1 MAIQFSKLEQ
11 DILAFWNEK
20 KIFEKTLEKK
30 EKEFVFYD
38 GPPFATGLPHYG
50 HIVASVMK
58 DVVPRYWTMRGYHVD
73 RQWGWD
79 CHGLPIENIIE
90 QELHIKN
97 KRDIEAMGVEKF
109 NDACRTGVLRY
120 VDAWKKFI
128 PKMGRWADMEH
139 SYTTMDRTYTESI
152 WWAWKTLYEK
162 GLAYEGRKSMH
173 ICPRCGTP
181 LSNFEVTQ
189 GYKDVKDQSV
199 VVKFQLRDEPTT
211 YVLAWTTTP
220 WTLPGNAGLA
230 VKEDVDYV
238 AFHFGHETNAKYI
251 IAKDRLSHVVTTQHT
266 IDETFKGKKLL
277 GKKYVPL
284 FPYYD
289 VPETPNHEHG
299 WQIVSDKGID
309 FVSLED
315 GTGIVHM
322 APAFGED
329 DMQMGTKHKLPFIQH
344 VDENGRFIDAVKDWA
359 GEDVKPKGN
368 PQQTDKKVIAWLE
381 TQGKIFAQSEVT
393 HSYPHC
399 WRCDTPLL
407 NYATSSWF
415 VKVTD
420 IKKKMIANNKK
431 IHWVP
436 EHLQEGRFGK
446 WLEGAKDWAVSRLR
460 YWGAPLPVWKCHTG
474 MNHESPQ
481 QSLRVG
487 TGQARIMNQGGCGKI
502 VVVGSVAELEKV
514 SGKKAPEDLH
524 RPHIDAV
531 TWACDCGGT
540 MQRIPDVFDC
550 WFESGSMPYAQLHY
564 PFENKEKF
572 EQNFPAQF
580 IAEGLDQTRGW
591 FYTLLVLS
599 TALFGKPP
607 FTNVIVNGL
616 VLAEDGRKMS
626 KRLKNYPDPEVVI
639 EKYGA
644 DAMRLY
650 LLQSPVMRAED
661 LKFSEKGVAEVHGKV
676 MMILANVL
684 AFYKQYSDT
693 RVPLVSTRG
702 TLVILDRWIL
712 AKMHILIQ
720 EVTTA
725 MDAYDLVS
733 ATRPFTDFVNDLS
746 TWYIRRSRDRLKSKV
761 ESQKSKDDAE
771 ACLATMQEVLL
782 TLAKVMAPFTPF
794 FAEYLYSELRIMN
807 QESCESVHLEYWPK
821 VEKKLLDEKLIV
833 EMDVVRKIVT
843 LGHAARE
850 TAGMKVRQ
858 PLLTLRVMNHESRI
872 MNQEF
877 VSLIADELNVK
888 NIEVVKEIKEEEG
901 WVTKKEGGMVV
912 ALDTRL
918 NDTLKAEGT
927 VREFIRGVNGLRK
940 QKNLTIHD
948 TVAIL
953 YESSDTLATILDA
966 NAEAITRG
974 TIASKFERGKVE
986 AGDTIVIGEEEVKI
1000 KFLISNSPN

>member
-1 MAIQFSKLEQ
+1 MALQFSKLEQ

-20 KIFEKTLEKK
+20 KIFAKTLEHPPAGGG
-30 EKEFVFYD
+30 KEFVFYD

-58 DVVPRYWTMRGYHVD
+58 DVVPRYWTMKGYHVD

-128 PKMGRWADMEH
+128 PKIGRWADMEN
-139 SYTTMDRTYTESI
+139 SYTTMDRSYTESI
-152 WWAWKTLYEK
+152 WWAWKKLYDD

-211 YVLAWTTTP
+211 YLLVWTTTP
-220 WTLPGNAGLA
+220 WTLPGNVGLA
-230 VKEDVDYV
+230 VKEDAEY
-238 AFHFGHETNAKYI
+238 AQFHFGHETNAKYI
-251 IAKDRLSHVVTTQHT
+251 VAKDRLPHLVTTQHT

-299 WQIVSDKGID
+299 WQIVSDKGLD
-309 FVSLED
+309 FVSLEE
-315 GTGIVHM
+315 GTGVVHM

-329 DMQMGTKHKLPFIQH
+329 DMQMGEKHKLPFIQH

-359 GEDVKPKGN
+359 GEDVKPKGD
-368 PQQTDKKVIAWLE
+368 PQKTDKKIVAWLE
-381 TQGKIFAQSEVT
+381 EHGKLFAKNEVT

-460 YWGAPLPVWKCHTG
+460 YWGAPLPVWKC
-474 MNHESPQ
+474 
-481 QSLRVG
+481 VG
-487 TGQARIMNQGGCGKI
+487 CKK
-502 VVVGSVAELEKV
+502 VVVIGSVEELEKV

-524 RPHIDAV
+524 RPHIDTV
-531 TWACDCGGT
+531 TWVCDCGDE
-540 MQRIPDVFDC
+540 MRRIPDVFDC

-572 EQNFPAQF
+572 EKNFPAQF

-607 FTNVIVNGL
+607 FKNVIVNGL

-626 KRLKNYPDPEVVI
+626 KRLKNYPDPEVII

-676 MMILANVL
+676 MMLLANVL
-684 AFYKQYSDT
+684 AFYKQFSST
-693 RVPLVSTRG
+693 QQPLPRDENTYLKDNV
-702 TLVILDRWIL
+702 LDKWIMARL
-712 AKMHILIQ
+712 HQLIDG
-720 EVTTA
+720 VTTA
-725 MDAYDLVS
+725 MDAYDLND

-746 TWYIRRSRDRLKSKV
+746 TWYVRRSRDRF
-761 ESQKSKDDAE
+761 KDEKEQPA
-771 ACLATMQEVLL
+771 AIATLREVLL
-782 TLAKVMAPFTPF
+782 TLAKTMAPFTPF
-794 FAEYLYSELRIMN
+794 FSEYLYREVGG
-807 QESCESVHLEYWPK
+807 EKGSVHLEDWPIANK
-821 VEKKLLDEKLIV
+821 GA
-833 EMDVVRKIVT
+833 MDGVLFDTMILTRKIVA
-843 LGHAARE
+843 LGHAVRE
-850 TAGMKVRQ
+850 SAGLKVRQ
-858 PLLTLRVMNHESRI
+858 PLANFRFQISDFRLTDELAGIIR
-872 MNQEF
+872 
-877 VSLIADELNVK
+877 DELNVK
-888 NIEVVKEIKEEEG
+888 NVEAVKEVKEEEG
-901 WVTKKEGGMVV
+901 WVTKKEGGLVV

-918 NDTLKAEGT
+918 DDALKAEGT
-927 VREFIRGVNGLRK
+927 VREFIRGVNALRK
-940 QKNLTIHD
+940 QKNLTIRD

-953 YESSDTLATILDA
+953 YESSDTFAAILDA
-966 NAEAITRG
+966 NADAIRKG
-974 TIASKFERGKVE
+974 TIASKFERGKLGT
-986 AGDTIVIGEEEVKI
+986 GDEIVLGEDKI
-1000 KFLISNSPN
+1000 IITLQK

>member
-1 MAIQFSKLEQ
+1 MQFSKLEQ

-20 KIFEKTLEKK
+20 KIFEKTLERKG
-30 EKEFVFYD
+30 KEFVFYD
-38 GPPFATGLPHYG
+38 GPPFATGTPHYG
-50 HIVASVMK
+50 HAAPLIMK
-58 DVVPRYWTMRGYHVD
+58 DVVPRYWTMRGHHVD

-97 KRDIEAMGVEKF
+97 KRDIETMGVEKF
-109 NDACRTGVLRY
+109 NAACRAGVLRY
-120 VDAWKKFI
+120 VDAWKKFV
-128 PKMGRWADMEH
+128 PKIGRWADMEH
-139 SYTTMDRTYTESI
+139 PYTTMDRTYTESI

-162 GLAYEGRKSMH
+162 GLAYEGRKAMH

-189 GYKDVKDQSV
+189 GYKDVRDQSV
-199 VVKFQLRDEPTT
+199 VVKFALRDEPGT
-211 YVLAWTTTP
+211 YLLVWTTTP
-220 WTLPGNAGLA
+220 WTLPGNTGLA
-230 VKEDVDYV
+230 VKEDAEYV

-251 IAKDRLSHVVTTQHT
+251 VAKDRLPHLVTTQHT
-266 IDETFKGKKLL
+266 VDEMFKGKKLL

-284 FPYYD
+284 FPYFAD
-289 VPETPNHEHG
+289 VIASEAKQSPGDRHAPTAVGARDDKNG
-299 WQIVSDKGID
+299 WQIVSDKGVD
-309 FVSLED
+309 FVSLEE

-329 DMQMGTKHKLPFIQH
+329 DMQMGEKHKLPFIQH
-344 VDENGRFIDAVKDWA
+344 VDESGRFIDAVKDWA
-359 GEDVKPKGN
+359 GEDVKPKGD
-368 PQQTDKKVIAWLE
+368 PQKTDKKIVAWLE
-381 TQGKIFAQSEVT
+381 EHGKLFTKSEVT

-431 IHWVP
+431 IAWVP

-460 YWGAPLPVWKCHTG
+460 YWGAPLPVWRCKPPLAPPLQG
-474 MNHESPQ
+474 GE
-481 QSLRVG
+481 G
-487 TGQARIMNQGGCGKI
+487 GGCGKV
-502 VVVGSVAELEKV
+502 VVVGSIAELEKV

-607 FTNVIVNGL
+607 FKNVIVNGL

-626 KRLKNYPDPEVVI
+626 KRLKNYPDPEVII

-676 MMILANVL
+676 LMILANVL
-684 AFYKQYSDT
+684 AFYKQYVDDNE
-693 RVPLVSTRG
+693 STNQRINE
-702 TLVILDRWIL
+702 THILDRWIL
-712 AKMHILIQ
+712 AKLQVLIND
-720 EVTTA
+720 VTVA
-725 MDAYDLVS
+725 MDAYDLVG
-733 ATRPFTDFVNDLS
+733 ATRPFTNFVNDLS
-746 TWYIRRSRDRLKSKV
+746 TWYVRRSRDRF
-761 ESQKSKDDAE
+761 KDETTRGE
-771 ACLATMQEVLL
+771 AMTTLREVLL
-782 TLAKVMAPFTPF
+782 TLAKIMAPFTPF
-794 FAEYLYSELRIMN
+794 FAEHLHHESGVMN
-807 QESCESVHLEYWPK
+807 QESCESVHLEQWP
-821 VEKKLLDEKLIV
+821 VVNKKMIDEQLLT
-833 EMDVVRKIVT
+833 EMDIVRKVVT

-850 TAGMKVRQ
+850 TAQLKVRQ
-858 PLLTLRVMNHESRI
+858 PLAMLRVRNHESGI
-872 MNQEF
+872 MNQESL
-877 VSLIADELNVK
+877 SLIADELNVK
-888 NIEVVKEIKEEEG
+888 NVEAVKEIKEEEG
-901 WVTKKEGGMVV
+901 WVVKKEGDITV

-918 NDTLKAEGT
+918 DDTLKAEGV
-927 VREFIRGVNGLRK
+927 VREFIRAVNALRK
-940 QKNLTIHD
+940 QKNLTIRD

-953 YESSDTLATILDA
+953 YESSDALATILDA
-966 NAEAITRG
+966 NAGAIAKG
-974 TIASKFERGKVE
+974 ALASKFERGKTE
-986 AGDTIVIGEEEVKI
+986 AGDAIVIGEEKVKI
-1000 KFLISNSPN
+1000 QITSLRGA

>member
-1 MAIQFSKLEQ
+1 MRPSFYCQNTHFLVQFFLIMALQFSKIEQ
-11 DILAFWNEK
+11 EILAFWDEK
-20 KIFEKTLEKK
+20 NIFAQTLEGK

-58 DVVPRYWTMRGYHVD
+58 DVVPRYWTMRGYHVG

-109 NDACRTGVLRY
+109 NTACRAGVLRY

-128 PKMGRWADMEH
+128 PKIGRWADMEH

-199 VVKFQLRDEPTT
+199 VVKFQLQDEPTT

-251 IAKDRLSHVVTTQHT
+251 VAKDRLSHVVTTQHSV
-266 IDETFKGKKLL
+266 DETFKGKKLL

-284 FPYYD
+284 FSYFD
-289 VPETPNHEHG
+289 TPKTVGHATG

-309 FVSLED
+309 FVSLEE

-329 DMQMGTKHKLPFIQH
+329 DLRMGEKHGLPFIQH
-344 VDENGRFIDAVKDWA
+344 VDENGRFIDAVKDWV
-359 GEDVKPKGN
+359 GEDVKPKGD
-368 PQQTDKKVIAWLE
+368 PQKTDKKIVAWLE
-381 TQGKIFAQSEVT
+381 EHGKLFTKSEVT

-420 IKKKMIANNKK
+420 LKKKMIANNKK
-431 IHWVP
+431 IRWVP

-460 YWGAPLPVWKCHTG
+460 YWGAPLPVWKCGACKKVT
-474 MNHESPQ
+474 
-481 QSLRVG
+481 V
-487 TGQARIMNQGGCGKI
+487 I
-502 VVVGSVAELEKV
+502 GSATELEKV

-531 TWACDCGGT
+531 TWTCDCGGM

-607 FTNVIVNGL
+607 FLNVIVNGL

-626 KRLKNYPDPEVVI
+626 KRLKNYPDPELII

-684 AFYKQYSDT
+684 AFYKQYAPEKISNFQF
-693 RVPLVSTRG
+693 PISKH
-702 TLVILDRWIL
+702 ILDQWIMARL
-712 AKMHILIQ
+712 QVLIR
-720 EVTTA
+720 EVIAA
-725 MDAYDLVS
+725 MDAYDLNG

-746 TWYIRRSRDRLKSKV
+746 TWYVRRSRDRFKND
-761 ESQKSKDDAE
+761 EERPA
-771 ACLATMQEVLL
+771 AMATLREVLL

-794 FAEYLYSELRIMN
+794 FAEYLYRELHG
-807 QESCESVHLEYWPK
+807 EKESVHCETFPIVNKKLLNE
-821 VEKKLLDEKLIV
+821 KLLDE
-833 EMDVVRKIVT
+833 MGDARKAVT
-843 LGHAARE
+843 LMHAARE
-850 TAGMKVRQ
+850 TAQIKVRQ
-858 PLLTLRVMNHESRI
+858 PGATLSVNKEFSDDISRLIREES
-872 MNQEF
+872 
-877 VSLIADELNVK
+877 NVASVIFAK
-888 NIEVVKEIKEEEG
+888 EASPQFVVKEDGGFVVGFDPRLTEE
-901 WVTKKEGGMVV
+901 
-912 ALDTRL
+912 
-918 NDTLKAEGT
+918 LKTQGT

-940 QKNLTIHD
+940 QKNLTIRN
-948 TVAIL
+948 TVAII
-953 YESSDTLATILDA
+953 YESSDTLAAILDG
-966 NAEAITRG
+966 NTDAIKKG
-974 TIASKFERGKVE
+974 VIASKLERGKVVS
-986 AGDTIVIGEEEVKI
+986 GDAIVLGEEKI
-1000 KFLISNSPN
+1000 IIDLQT

>member
-1 MAIQFSKLEQ
+1 MALQFSKLEQ
-11 DILAFWNEK
+11 DILASWNGK
-20 KIFEKTLEKK
+20 KIFEKSLIK
-30 EKEFVFYD
+30 ESPKGDYVFYD

-58 DVVPRYWTMRGYHVD
+58 DVVPRYWTMRGYHVA

-97 KRDIEAMGVEKF
+97 KRDIEAMGVAKF

-128 PKMGRWADMEH
+128 PKMGRWADMER
-139 SYTTMDRTYTESI
+139 SYTTMDRTYTQSI

-199 VVKFQLRDEPTT
+199 VAKFQLRDEPTT
-211 YVLAWTTTP
+211 YMLAWTTTP
-220 WTLPGNAGLA
+220 WTLPGNVGLA
-230 VKEDVDYV
+230 VKEDAEYV
-238 AFHFGHETNAKYI
+238 QFHFGHETNAKYI
-251 IAKDRLSHVVTTQHT
+251 VAKDRLPHLVTTQHT

-284 FPYYD
+284 FSYFD
-289 VPETPNHEHG
+289 TSETLNRATG

-309 FVSLED
+309 FISLEE

-322 APAFGED
+322 TPAFGED
-329 DMQMGTKHKLPFIQH
+329 DMRVGEKYALPFIQH
-344 VDENGRFIDAVKDWA
+344 VDQNGRFVDAVKDWA
-359 GEDVKPKGN
+359 GEDVKPKGD
-368 PQQTDKKVIAWLE
+368 PQKTDKKIVAWLE
-381 TQGKIFAQSEVT
+381 AQGKLFSKSEVT

-431 IHWVP
+431 IRWVP

-460 YWGAPLPVWKCHTG
+460 YWGAPLPVWRCVSQNQKITKSK
-474 MNHESPQ
+474 NHD
-481 QSLRVG
+481 
-487 TGQARIMNQGGCGKI
+487 AGCGKI
-502 VVVGSVAELEKV
+502 IVIGSVEELEKV

-524 RPHIDAV
+524 RPHIDTV
-531 TWACDCGGT
+531 TWACECGGE
-540 MQRIPDVFDC
+540 MRRIPDVFDC

-607 FTNVIVNGL
+607 FKNVIVNGL

-676 MMILANVL
+676 LMILANVL
-684 AFYKQYSDT
+684 AFYKQYATSPNPSPA
-693 RVPLVSTRG
+693 RRG
-702 TLVILDRWIL
+702 KGEVGMHVLDRWIL
-712 AKMHILIQ
+712 AKLQ
-720 EVTTA
+720 VLTRDVTTA
-725 MDAYDLVS
+725 MDAYDLVG

-746 TWYIRRSRDRLKSKV
+746 TWYVRRSRDRFKN
-761 ESQKSKDDAE
+761 DDERPAV
-771 ACLATMQEVLL
+771 LATLREVLL

-794 FAEYLYSELRIMN
+794 FAEHLYGEVGGEK
-807 QESCESVHLEYWPK
+807 ESAHLEDWPK
-821 VEKKLLDEKLIV
+821 AEKKLFDENLIV
-833 EMDVVRKIVT
+833 EMDVARKIVT
-843 LGHAARE
+843 LGHAVRE
-850 TAGMKVRQ
+850 SAGMKVRQ
-858 PLLTLRVMNHESRI
+858 PLNSCKFSVVSSQLTDELRN
-872 MNQEF
+872 
-877 VSLIADELNVK
+877 LIADELNVK
-888 NIEVVKEIKEEEG
+888 NVEAVKEVKEEEG

-918 NDTLKAEGT
+918 DDALKAEGV
-927 VREFIRGVNGLRK
+927 VREFIRGVNALRK
-940 QKNLTIHD
+940 QKSLTIRD

-953 YESSDTLATILDA
+953 YESSDALAAILDA
-966 NAEAITRG
+966 NIDAIKRG
-974 TIASKFERGKVE
+974 TIASKFERGNAE
-986 AGDTIVIGEEEVKI
+986 AGDTIVIGEEKVI
-1000 KFLISNSPN
+1000 ISLQK